1 MSVIFIFLSLV
12 LIQPDYELLTTV
24 QVSGEQHYTDQF
36 GNVYVIRSGEIKR
49 FDSEYREVAHYSNP
63 YLGKITSID
72 LSDPLR
78 ILIFYK
84 NYNQV
89 VWLDKYLAE
98 IISPVM
104 LDQLGH
110 EQVPVLCSSSQG
122 GFWLYDEI
130 TSQVYYLD
138 SNMDPVYESISLR
151 SMLDHTQQPVSMI
164 EKNKQVYLNVPGKGI
179 IVFDRFGNYLKTIP
193 LTECSRFQVT
203 DTDIIYFNNDSL
215 YKYNTELDRSFT
227 IDLPGT
233 IHPIHAELQPGLL
246 FLFTRNAFQVY
257 RILLQK

>member
-110 EQVPVLCSSSQG
+110 EQVPVLC
-122 GFWLYDEI
+122 
-130 TSQVYYLD
+130 
-138 SNMDPVYESISLR
+138 
-151 SMLDHTQQPVSMI
+151 
-164 EKNKQVYLNVPGKGI
+164 
-179 IVFDRFGNYLKTIP
+179 
-193 LTECSRFQVT
+193 
-203 DTDIIYFNNDSL
+203 
-215 YKYNTELDRSFT
+215 
-227 IDLPGT
+227 
-233 IHPIHAELQPGLL
+233 
-246 FLFTRNAFQVY
+246 
-257 RILLQK
+257 